1 MLTTWIESY
10 LRYVERERNFS
21 SHTIEAYARDLR
33 QFVLFL
39 EQDDPEVV
47 TDPAR
52 IDHNVL
58 RSYLGLLLD
67 NGAAK
72 KSIVRKIST
81 LRSFFKFTVRR
92 GFLQVNPA
100 KNIITPKLEKKLP
113 QVLDEQ
119 TARALME
126 APDQE
131 TFAGVRD
138 TALLELLYSTGMRRG
153 ELVGLNLSDVD
164 YRQSIVKVTGKGNK
178 QRMLPFGSKAKTALL
193 RYVRLR
199 EQSPSVSKNEHAVF
213 ISEKGV
219 RLYPTAVNEI
229 VKKYLAR
236 ISEIK
241 QKSPHVLRHSFA
253 THLLDRGADIAA
265 VKELLGHE
273 RLSTTQIYTHLT
285 SERLKKVYQQAHPK
299 AAK

>member
-1 MLTTWIESY
+1 MLTLWIDTY
-10 LRYVERERNFS
+10 LQYAERERNFS
-21 SHTIEAYARDLR
+21 SHTVEAYGRDLK

-39 EQDDPEVV
+39 EQDDAEVIADPE
-47 TDPAR
+47 R
-52 IDHNVL
+52 IDHTIL

-92 GFLQVNPA
+92 GYLKSNPA
-100 KNIITPKLEKKLP
+100 KNIITPKLEKRLP

-119 TARALME
+119 TARDLME
-126 APDQE
+126 QPEQT
-131 TFAGVRD
+131 TFSGLRD
-138 TALLELLYSTGMRRG
+138 TAILELLYGTGMRRG
-153 ELVGLNLSDVD
+153 ELVGLNLSDID
-164 YRQSIVKVTGKGNK
+164 FHQAMVKVTGKGNK
-178 QRMLPFGSKAKTALL
+178 QRFLPFGSKAKTALQ
-193 RYVRLR
+193 RYLAARQQHV
-199 EQSPSVSKNEHAVF
+199 SPEEKENPVF
-213 ISEKGV
+213 ISGRGT
-219 RLYPTAVNEI
+219 RLYPTAVNAI
-229 VKKYLAR
+229 VRRYLTLL
-236 ISEIK
+236 SEMK

-253 THLLDRGADIAA
+253 THLLDRGADITA